1 MTTAATKVTFFSG
14 QNTFDFCSIMLYVGL
29 FHFRIVAF
37 YCLVVAN
44 QTTGGPAKCLKKVF
58 FVDPSLVHY
67 LTCLLY
73 VEGWRQETYPLS
85 SVFYNIKRDWFFLQY
100 MKL

>member
-1 MTTAATKVTFFSG
+1 
-14 QNTFDFCSIMLYVGL
+14 MLYVGL

-44 QTTGGPAKCLKKVF
+44 QTNGGPAKCLKKVF

-73 VEGWRQETYPLS
+73 VEGWRQETYPVFFITLKEIGS
-85 SVFYNIKRDWFFLQY
+85 SYNI
-100 MKL
+100 